1 MKSKITRYIS
11 IFIILSI
18 IILTT
23 IVFLFVIFNKVSIT
37 ATQSYLLVFSIT
49 LSLIVLFF
57 FLVI

>member
-37 ATQSYLLVFSIT
+37 ATKSYLLVFSIT